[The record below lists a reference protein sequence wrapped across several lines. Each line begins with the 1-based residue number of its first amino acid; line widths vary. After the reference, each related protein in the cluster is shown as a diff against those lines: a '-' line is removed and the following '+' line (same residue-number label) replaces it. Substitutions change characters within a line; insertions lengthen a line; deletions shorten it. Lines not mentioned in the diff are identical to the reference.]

1 MIIQGGINM
10 RKNRVKRILALV
22 IVVLSMLILSISAD
36 DTNKLMQSQL
46 DTLNIDEIQ
55 RFVDE
60 VNKDAEG
67 SIPSIDIK
75 QMILELFKGNP
86 IVNVQAI
93 VFGLGKLLL
102 KEVILN
108 FNVMGKIIV
117 LAVFC
122 ALLQNLHGAF
132 ESNTVGKLAYSAC
145 YILIAIIAIKSFHTA
160 MNYGAGAIDTM
171 TSYTQAL
178 FPTMIALLVSVG
190 AITSSTVFQPIV
202 FGSISLI
209 ITAVKYFV
217 LPMVYFSAVLSLL
230 NNLSE
235 GIQVSRLAALLRQVA
250 VGALGIMLT
259 IFLGVISVQG
269 VASSSVDGLT
279 IKTAKFAADKFV
291 PIVGKFLNDAFDT
304 VVSCSMVIKNGVGIA
319 GLIVLVLICL
329 FPLIKI
335 LSIIAI
341 YKVTTALIE
350 PILDNQ
356 LVKCLNDMSNSLMVV
371 FAAVISVGVLFFV
384 FITVIM
390 GVGNMTVMLR

>member
-1 MIIQGGINM
+1 MNM
-10 RKNRVKRILALV
+10 RKNKAKRILAMA
-22 IVVLSMLILSISAD
+22 IVVISILLFPINAD
-36 DTNKLMQSQL
+36 DTGTSKLLKDQL
-46 DTLNIDEIQ
+46 DNLDIQEIQ
-55 RFVDE
+55 RFADE
-60 VNKDAEG
+60 VNKDANG
-67 SIPSIDIK
+67 SIPAIDIK
-75 QMILELFKGNP
+75 DMVWDLFKGNP
-86 IVNVQAI
+86 IVNVQAM
-93 VFGLGKLLL
+93 VMGLLKLLL
-102 KEVILN
+102 KEVLLN
-108 FNVMGKIIV
+108 FNIMGQIIV
-117 LAVFC
+117 LSVFC

-132 ESNTVGKLAYSAC
+132 EKDTVGKLAYNAC

-160 MNYGAGAIDTM
+160 MSLGSGAIDTM
-171 TSYTQAL
+171 VTYTQAL

-190 AITSSTVFQPIV
+190 AITSSTVFQPII

-235 GIQVSRLAALLRQVA
+235 GIQVSRLASLIRQIA
-250 VGALGIMLT
+250 VGALGVMLT

-269 VASSSVDGLT
+269 VASSSVDALS
-279 IKTAKFAADKFV
+279 IKTAKFAMDKFV

-304 VVSCSMVIKNGVGIA
+304 VVSCSMLIKNGIGVA
-319 GLIVLVLICL
+319 GLVVLLLICL

-341 YKVTTALIE
+341 YKISSALIE

-356 LVKCLNDMSNSLMVV
+356 VVKCLNDMSNSLMIV
-371 FAAVISVGVLFFV
+371 FASVFSVGVLFFV

-390 GVGNMTVMLR
+390 GV